1 MLCEIETAWPPPGPE
16 EIHWKVPLSGEW
28 VVKFVCLLFC
38 CKAPRLSACP
48 KCLWVYYIFGS
59 FNECMSRLFTFYASY
74 QRNGSF
80 VVNIFCSFR
89 RCVGWVVVPVK
100 WKELCAIRGSDYT
113 LPYFVVSGILDF
125 RASSVG
131 TSPVILEACYRDHH
145 PDELSCAQ
153 SMFAAKVLLMHNVSR
168 ESIHYARTSRAFVG
182 EEERTEHSRGISP
195 AYALILFREGT
206 SHPAQPPIYKFWSG
220 ASTSWLFWFSV

>member
-38 CKAPRLSACP
+38 CKAPRLSACGFIIFLGALMNACP
-48 KCLWVYYIFGS
+48 GCLRFMQV
-59 FNECMSRLFTFYASY
+59 T
-74 QRNGSF
+74 NGSF

-145 PDELSCAQ
+145 PGELSCAQ

-182 EEERTEHSRGISP
+182 AEERTEHSRGISP